1 MTLAASPSSPAN
13 ISQGSGDAQVGF
25 DAAAQA
31 RFGARSRSVFKF
43 LSCAHVTLI
52 FGHLIFGAGLAF
64 TALHLALA
72 ILLYTCVSLIRDPV
86 KLFVYCHPTILFS
99 LTPYLYSTF
108 AMKTADDGL
117 FDPFRSSLIA
127 ALYQLGMYG
136 PAIISVV
143 ARYMTVERP
152 RAPSRR
158 PALAGVLV
166 APVFYR
172 ALILLGAA
180 GILVRGMNISPFV
193 NAMADQA
200 QSLFWVGLTLHLFAR
215 RRLYPLSADII
226 FALLICG
233 AVTVMA
239 NARSFL
245 LEIVFFMGTAHL
257 MLAHK
262 AFGWRG
268 MVPVW
273 LLISTLNTFSA
284 ITIEIRYTYP
294 KGSPDKVAAYVQ
306 TLASPEALAA
316 IFIPGRKYIGLGL
329 SGRAEAGSRTLY
341 NTPYFKHQ
349 SGFFERLTLLPAM
362 DIVTGRVGDISRV
375 NESAIRELF
384 RANLPFISDK
394 DLLYSDRVT
403 WELGLRN
410 RDVIGRPMITA
421 AGELYTM
428 AGYGAVLLFGLGF
441 SSFLIIEYNLLVK
454 ICGSYVVAALLFLHI
469 LLYATITST
478 ALSCTA
484 LVLRSLPIMLLTLA
498 ILVALTTGATRPTVS
513 PRLRSRPS

>member
-1 MTLAASPSSPAN
+1 VTLATSPPSPACVRQ
-13 ISQGSGDAQVGF
+13 SVGDAPLGF
-25 DAAAQA
+25 DAAAEA
-31 RFGARSRSVFKF
+31 RFEARARAVFKS
-43 LSCAHVTLI
+43 LTYVHVTLI
-52 FGHLIFGAGLAF
+52 VAHLIFGAKLGF
-64 TALHLALA
+64 TALHLTLAL
-72 ILLYTCVSLIRDPV
+72 LFYTCVRLIRDPV

-99 LTPYLYSTF
+99 MTPYLYSTF
-108 AMKTADDGL
+108 AMKTADEGL

-143 ARYMTVERP
+143 ARYLTTERP
-152 RAPSRR
+152 RALSRR
-158 PALAGVLV
+158 PALTGALV
-166 APVFYR
+166 IPAFYR
-172 ALILLGAA
+172 TLTLLGAA

-193 NAMADQA
+193 NAISDQA
-200 QSLFWVGLTLHLFAR
+200 QSLFWVGLALHLFAR
-215 RRLYPLSADII
+215 RQLYPLSADII

-245 LEIVFFMGTAHL
+245 LEILFFMGTAHL
-257 MLAHK
+257 MLARK
-262 AFGWRG
+262 AFGWRWL
-268 MVPVW
+268 VPVW

-294 KGSPDKVAAYVQ
+294 KGSPDKTAAYVQ
-306 TLASPEALAA
+306 TLTSPEALAA

-329 SGRAEAGSRTLY
+329 SGRAEASSRTLY

-362 DIVTGRVGDISRV
+362 DIVTGRMGEVSRV
-375 NESAIRELF
+375 NEPAIKELF
-384 RANLPFISDK
+384 RANLPFVSGK

-410 RDVIGRPMITA
+410 RDVIGRPMITS

-454 ICGSYVVAALLFLHI
+454 ICGSYIVAALLFLHI

-484 LVLRSLPIMLLTLA
+484 LVFRSLPIMLLTLA
-498 ILVALTTGATRPTVS
+498 VLVALTSGATRPAVS

>member
-1 MTLAASPSSPAN
+1 MTPTDSPSSSARVSPGPGET
-13 ISQGSGDAQVGF
+13 QLRF

-31 RFGARSRSVFKF
+31 AFGNRARAVFKV
-43 LSCAHVTLI
+43 LAYAHVALI
-52 FGHLIFGAGLAF
+52 VAHLIFGAALGF

-72 ILLYTCVSLIRDPV
+72 FGLYACVRLIRDPV
-86 KLFVYCHPTILFS
+86 KLFIYGHPTVLFS
-99 LTPYLYSTF
+99 LTPYLYSTM
-108 AMKTADDGL
+108 AMRTADEGL

-143 ARYMTVERP
+143 ARYVTTERRKKP
-152 RAPSRR
+152 PRR
-158 PALAGVLV
+158 PALASALV
-166 APVFYR
+166 VPIFYR
-172 ALILLGAA
+172 TLTLLGAA
-180 GILVRGMNISPFV
+180 GVLGRGMSISPFATAV
-193 NAMADQA
+193 ADQV
-200 QSLFWVGLTLHLFAR
+200 QSLFWIGLSLHLFAR

-226 FALLICG
+226 FALLICV
-233 AVTVMA
+233 AITVTA

-245 LEIVFFMGTAHL
+245 LEILFFMGTAHL
-257 MLAHK
+257 MLARK
-262 AFGWRG
+262 AFSWRWA
-268 MVPVW
+268 VPVW
-273 LLISTLNTFSA
+273 LLIATLNTFSA
-284 ITIEIRYTYP
+284 VTIEIRYTYP
-294 KGSPDKVAAYVQ
+294 KGSPDKIAAYVQ
-306 TLASPEALAA
+306 TLTSPETLAS
-316 IFIPGRKYIGLGL
+316 IFIPGRKYVGLGL
-329 SGRAEAGSRTLY
+329 SGRAESRARTLY

-375 NESAIRELF
+375 NGPAIKELF
-384 RANLPFISDK
+384 RANLPFVSGK

-410 RDVIGRPMITA
+410 RDVIGRPMITS

-441 SSFLIIEYNLLVK
+441 SSLLIVEYNLLVK

-484 LVLRSLPIMLLTLA
+484 LVFRSLPIMLLTLA
-498 ILVALTTGATRPTVS
+498 ALVALTSSTTKPSVPQRVRQRPT
-513 PRLRSRPS
+513 